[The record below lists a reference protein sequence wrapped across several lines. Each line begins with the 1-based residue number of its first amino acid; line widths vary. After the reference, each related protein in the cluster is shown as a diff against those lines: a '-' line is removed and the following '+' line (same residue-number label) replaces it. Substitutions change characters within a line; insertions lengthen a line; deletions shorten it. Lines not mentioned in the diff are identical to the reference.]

1 MSNVQLQNQTD
12 VNASA
17 IQRNTLVGRGAGNV
31 TGEAGADIT

>member
-1 MSNVQLQNQTD
+1 MSNVQLQNQTE

-17 IQRNTLVGRGAGNV
+17 IQRNTLVGGAGNA